1 MQIAG
6 DVRQRKHH
14 HERLLRLLFVGRE
27 ETALFPPSIEVGL
40 DGGRAEVLF
49 REIKRRLRRSGHRLR
64 HRSYLRRFRENKNA
78 ASSKD
83 ERRRGTTLASHGSA
97 PCLMSPVTGGP
108 DPARGR
114 PSEPVARHPFTSRA
128 PSLSL

>member
-14 HERLLRLLFVGRE
+14 HEGLLRLLFVRRE

-49 REIKRRLRRSGHRLR
+49 REIERRLRRSGHRLR
-64 HRSYLRRFRENKNA
+64 HRSYLRRFRQNKNA

-83 ERRRGTTLASHGSA
+83 ERRRGTTLASHGD
-97 PCLMSPVTGGP
+97 PVPHTPVTGGP

>member
-14 HERLLRLLFVGRE
+14 HEGLLRRRFVGGE

-49 REIKRRLRRSGHRLR
+49 REIKRRLWRSGHRLR
-64 HRSYLRRFRENKNA
+64 HRSYLLRFRQNKNA

-83 ERRRGTTLASHGSA
+83 ERRRGTTLASHGDVSVPHPA
-97 PCLMSPVTGGP
+97 LTGGP
-108 DPARGR
+108 APPRGR
-114 PSEPVARHPFTSRA
+114 PPEPLTRH
-128 PSLSL
+128 